1 MTQPSRIVDARG
13 GLSCPGPITELV
25 KAYRNSRVGDVI
37 EVLATDE
44 GFKQDVQAWIRKTG
58 NELLELKEDGGE
70 IRALIRITKR

>member
-1 MTQPSRIVDARG
+1 VDAR

-25 KAYRNSRVGDVI
+25 KAYRNSKMGDVI

-58 NELLELKEDGGE
+58 NELIELREENGE
-70 IRALIRITKR
+70 IRALIRIVKR

>member
-1 MTQPSRIVDARG
+1 VTQATRTVDAR

-25 KAYRNSRVGDVI
+25 KAYRNSKMGDII

-58 NELLELKEDGGE
+58 NELIELKEENGE
-70 IRALIRITKR
+70 IRALIRIVKR

>member
-1 MTQPSRIVDARG
+1 MTQATRTVDAR

-25 KAYRNSRVGDVI
+25 KAYRNSKMGDII

-58 NELLELKEDGGE
+58 NELIELKEENGE
-70 IRALIRITKR
+70 IRALIRIVKR

>member
-1 MTQPSRIVDARG
+1 MTQPSRIVDAR

>member
-1 MTQPSRIVDARG
+1 VAQPTRTVDAR

-25 KAYRNSRVGDVI
+25 KAYRNSKMGDVI

-58 NELLELKEDGGE
+58 NELIELREENGE
-70 IRALIRITKR
+70 IRALIRIVKR

>member
-1 MTQPSRIVDARG
+1 VAQPTRTVDAR

-25 KAYRNSRVGDVI
+25 KAYRNSKMGDVI

-58 NELLELKEDGGE
+58 NELIELREENGE
-70 IRALIRITKR
+70 IRALIRIAKR

>member
-1 MTQPSRIVDARG
+1 MAQPTRTVDAR

-25 KAYRNSRVGDVI
+25 KAYRSSKMGDVI

-58 NELLELKEDGGE
+58 NELIELREENGE
-70 IRALIRITKR
+70 IRALIRIVKR

>member
-1 MTQPSRIVDARG
+1 MAQPTRTVDAR

-25 KAYRNSRVGDVI
+25 KAYRNSKMGDVI

-58 NELLELKEDGGE
+58 NELIELREENGE
-70 IRALIRITKR
+70 IRALIRIVKR